1 MMSFMPNENLIA
13 QLNQT
18 LELYTQQHKAA
29 TALQSSLKAFTAA
42 QNKTRKILQDYS
54 SQNTGVD
61 VNLAQETF
69 ANLRLK
75 ETTVD
80 PLLPDLRREL
90 KMLTALMSAL
100 KEAVTALQSEP
111 VDVVRFDKALTGLQT
126 ASQADILN
134 LLPELT
140 QELDLAQRLLGD
152 EFGQKLR
159 TALAEQGITIGGRS
173 PTFTI
178 GRFELEANFAKRFL
192 TLRYGKDLVVPR
204 AAITVE
210 AAIKAYQSAV
220 KSVMERSQNGQAWIA
235 QFYEA
240 YELARRKRGNTS
252 PRVNVVDVYIEM
264 VMLRQGRAFASEPS
278 KRTFADYTRAQF
290 IYDFYEFAQQQRL
303 AHNGQI
309 IKAHVA
315 SKSQTD
321 SPTKSMWMVD
331 GDTPYDGRYIADIE
345 FVKE

>member
-1 MMSFMPNENLIA
+1 MPNETLIT

-18 LELYTQQHKAA
+18 LELYTQQRKAA
-29 TALQSSLKAFTAA
+29 TALQSTLKAFTAA
-42 QNKTRKILQDYS
+42 QNKTQKTLQDYS
-54 SQNTGVD
+54 IQNTGVD
-61 VNLAQETF
+61 VNPVQETF

-75 ETTVD
+75 ETAVD
-80 PLLPDLRREL
+80 PLLPDLRRESKL
-90 KMLTALMSAL
+90 LATLTTAL
-100 KEAVTALQSEP
+100 KEAAAALRSEP
-111 VDVVRFDKALTGLQT
+111 VDVVRLDKALAVLQT
-126 ASQADILN
+126 ASQPDILN

-140 QELDLAQRLLGD
+140 QELDLAQRQLGD

-159 TALAEQGITIGGRS
+159 AALAEQGMTIGGRS

-210 AAIKAYQSAV
+210 AALKAYQSAV
-220 KSVMERSQNGQAWIA
+220 KFVMERNLNGQAWIA
-235 QFYEA
+235 QLYEA
-240 YELARRKRGNTS
+240 YEMARRKRGNIGA
-252 PRVNVVDVYIEM
+252 RANLVDVYIEM
-264 VMLRQGRAFASEPS
+264 VLLRQGRAFASEPS

-303 AHNGQI
+303 AHNGLV

-331 GDTPYDGRYIADIE
+331 GDTPYDGRYLADIE